1 MVAGSVGIV
10 TVVSRTGDDA
20 TTLDDYRG
28 LSRRRPVLALAFTL
42 FLLAQAGVPLTAGF
56 VAKFEVLAAAV
67 DAGSYWLAL
76 VAMLSAVIAAYLY
89 LKVIVAMYM
98 SDDVEGARAGADRR
112 RTPFGATLAL
122 GVAAAMTLL
131 IGFLPDLLDDLTD
144 DATPVI
150 DAPESADGAPLA
162 P

>member
-1 MVAGSVGIV
+1 
-10 TVVSRTGDDA
+10 VVSRAGDDA
-20 TTLDDYRG
+20 TTLDDFRG
-28 LSRRRPVLALAFTL
+28 LARRRPVLALTFTL

-67 DAGSYWLAL
+67 DASSYWLAL
-76 VAMLSAVIAAYLY
+76 VAMVSAVIAAYLY

-98 SDDVEGARAGADRR
+98 SDDAEGARAGADRR

-122 GVAAAMTLL
+122 GVAAIVTLVL
-131 IGFLPDLLDDLTD
+131 GFVPGLLDDLTD
-144 DATPVI
+144 GATPVI
-150 DAPESADGAPLA
+150 DAPEEAGADAGTPPLA